1 VALPPGRVRPS
12 RAAKWFALL
21 VTGRRDGATTRTAAR
36 SGLSAPKAA
45 PKTAPKG
52 PESNPHSQRQ
62 LIYSRAA
69 RDVRISCGGGPNY
82 LDPESR
88 SQRSQTPSRA
98 RGVERLIRPLL
109 PNWADSRLGRFQDHR
124 IRPLCHPP
132 LLSPS
137 FGPYR
142 TDPELDLGVMP
153 THDVLLVGLRGGRP
167 RIRQLGEGRLSL

>member
-1 VALPPGRVRPS
+1 VAPAGGLIQ
-12 RAAKWFALL
+12 RAADLQF
-21 VTGRRDGATTRTAAR
+21 
-36 SGLSAPKAA
+36 
-45 PKTAPKG
+45 
-52 PESNPHSQRQ
+52 
-62 LIYSRAA
+62 AA
-69 RDVRISCGGGPNY
+69 RDVRISCGGGPE
-82 LDPESR
+82 LFGSRVTQSKESDAFA
-88 SQRSQTPSRA
+88 SQ
-98 RGVERLIRPLL
+98 GVERLVRPLV

-132 LLSPS
+132 LLNPS